1 MRIITYNMLL
11 VHDLASY
18 FGFQFFG
25 NIMKLEKKW
34 TYNSNDHL
42 KHTRDLYL

>member
-25 NIMKLEKKW
+25 NIMKLEKNGHI
-34 TYNSNDHL
+34 TVMI
-42 KHTRDLYL
+42 T